1 MSLFATSATTSY
13 AQSDDGQS
21 DKEATLQQGVWALQF
36 QIKENFT
43 LSAFEGT
50 TLSVKRHTSA
60 TRAWRLGVSLGATFE
75 NSDSEDGD
83 QSKVDRQQIALI
95 GHYLFYPTLKDP
107 IHLYVGPGL
116 RGAYSRASTKNE
128 QRRPNGELILLADG
142 SVFEWTVGL
151 SGTLGVE
158 WFANKASA
166 CWQNTAP
173 RSPTQRA
180 DSTGMPA
187 VRRQTATHG
196 AYAPTTSGLAF
207 RSICRPILTRAKWP
221 SFLTRPRRR
230 RSCLSSPRYVEACKK
245 KLEEAGFLKDAARR
259 DS

>member
-158 WFANKASA
+158 WFANKSISLLAEY
-166 CWQNTAP
+166 
-173 RSPTQRA
+173 
-180 DSTGMPA
+180 STSLS
-187 VRRQTATHG
+187 
-196 AYAPTTSGLAF
+196 YATSGF
-207 RSICRPILTRAKWP
+207 N
-221 SFLTRPRRR
+221 
-230 RSCLSSPRYVEACKK
+230 
-245 KLEEAGFLKDAARR
+245 GDARR
-259 DS
+259 PSTDRNTWSLRSDNVRFGLSVYL